1 MKKWFK
7 LSKVLI
13 ARWLQKLLPCKN
25 EEHVVT
31 VKISRNLV
39 YISLKPYL
47 KREVLVKGTAKLLHA
62 NSQINN
68 CRF

>member
-25 EEHVVT
+25 EET
-31 VKISRNLV
+31 CSSFLQGNNFCYCKNKQ
-39 YISLKPYL
+39 KPCLYL
-47 KREVLVKGTAKLLHA
+47 IKALSKKG
-62 NSQINN
+62 S
-68 CRF
+68 FG